1 MHKDGIN
8 GRRLQDSPLQIE
20 CTMTGVVTVSV
31 IFALVTGTAA
41 GLLSLLTWEILRR
54 SPFGRAVFV
63 LSLAMVGFTLYHVV
77 VIIFPNTPE
86 IAHLFKSVT
95 ITGVTLF
102 IGMMVL
108 IQRRMKRGI
117 LAGVDN

>member
-1 MHKDGIN
+1 M
-8 GRRLQDSPLQIE
+8 SAA
-20 CTMTGVVTVSV
+20 VTASV
-31 IFALVTGTAA
+31 LFALVTGTAA
-41 GLLSLLTWEILRR
+41 GMLSLLTWEILRR

-77 VIIFPNTPE
+77 VIVFPDTPG

-95 ITGVTLF
+95 FTGVTVF

-108 IQRRMKRGI
+108 IQRRMQEGM
-117 LAGVDN
+117 LAEADG